1 MMLPPCVLLLIVKFS
16 CIVVMHDPVRRPMR
30 SRTAEQ
36 PTGEQH
42 TGAYCSLA
50 VRCVDVASQAVLRPR
65 STRTTH
71 TAAIMVRETRA
82 RSNVKSEPGEAQGLG
97 DQAEDMDLEEHEEAE
112 AEDSGAEDSDDN
124 EGDDSSD
131 ESVIVEPE
139 PLPERDALPDRTT
152 RGRRMGQ
159 VCVLLLAVLG
169 GALASH
175 SLCGAARKVPWICPL
190 RASQGTATPRKV
202 HRE

>member
-1 MMLPPCVLLLIVKFS
+1 
-16 CIVVMHDPVRRPMR
+16 
-30 SRTAEQ
+30 
-36 PTGEQH
+36 
-42 TGAYCSLA
+42 
-50 VRCVDVASQAVLRPR
+50 
-65 STRTTH
+65 
-71 TAAIMVRETRA
+71 MVRETRA

-97 DQAEDMDLEEHEEAE
+97 DQAEDMELEEHEEAE
-112 AEDSGAEDSDDN
+112 AEDSRAEDSDDN

-169 GALASH
+169 GVLASH
-175 SLCGAARKVPWICPL
+175 SLCGAARNVSSALDLAL
-190 RASQGTATPRKV
+190 RASQGTATPSKADMEQVLRIWIGSRTCTCV
-202 HRE
+202 AGAQRQLGC